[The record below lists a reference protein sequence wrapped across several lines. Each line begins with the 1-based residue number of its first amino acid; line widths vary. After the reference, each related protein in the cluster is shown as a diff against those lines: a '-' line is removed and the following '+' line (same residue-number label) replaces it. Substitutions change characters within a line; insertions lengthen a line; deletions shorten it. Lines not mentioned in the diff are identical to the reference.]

1 MAIKRGDGLSE
12 SVKKGKL
19 VEKIFFSDNVQWSS
33 KNMWKT
39 MSADVK
45 QQEVKRSGGLSYKEV
60 PSKLEIQGK
69 KGVYFS
75 FDFGSY
81 SIHLNIVC

>member
-1 MAIKRGDGLSE
+1 
-12 SVKKGKL
+12 
-19 VEKIFFSDNVQWSS
+19 
-33 KNMWKT
+33 

-81 SIHLNIVC
+81 SIHLNIFCQEQGGGGQGGGGCLMDKIH

>member
-1 MAIKRGDGLSE
+1 
-12 SVKKGKL
+12 
-19 VEKIFFSDNVQWSS
+19 
-33 KNMWKT
+33 

-60 PSKLEIQGK
+60 PSKLEIQGNP
-69 KGVYFS
+69 GVYFS